1 MLCLPYTAD
10 EPRAR
15 SIRTRFSVAIEA
27 STRYTNN
34 RWLRL
39 AQDCGVAAAGDVRHE
54 RRLPQGVWRRDLGAM
69 RDERARAEA
78 RENGREIAGVSL
90 FAILPLLGWACA
102 RGAGFVARGRQLLR

>member
-1 MLCLPYTAD
+1 MAVGKDAD
-10 EPRAR
+10 AHALAHANVGVRVVAHGGHRRAD
-15 SIRTRFSVAIEA
+15 A
-27 STRYTNN
+27 
-34 RWLRL
+34 
-39 AQDCGVAAAGDVRHE
+39 
-54 RRLPQGVWRRDLGAM
+54 RRLPEGVWRRALGAM

>member
-1 MLCLPYTAD
+1 MVVCLNRLVCGNLVTFFGACL
-10 EPRAR
+10 
-15 SIRTRFSVAIEA
+15 SVYPPI
-27 STRYTNN
+27 T
-34 RWLRL
+34 
-39 AQDCGVAAAGDVRHE
+39 AAGDVRHE